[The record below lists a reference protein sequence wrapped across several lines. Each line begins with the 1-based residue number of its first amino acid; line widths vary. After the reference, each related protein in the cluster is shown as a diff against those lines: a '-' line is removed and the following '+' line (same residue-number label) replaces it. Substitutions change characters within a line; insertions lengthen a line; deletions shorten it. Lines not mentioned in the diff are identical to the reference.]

1 LAPASRQAGC
11 EGFRESMF
19 IKVLRAKIH
28 RATATEAEIDYVGS
42 ITIDSDL
49 IEAVGMIPGEVVLVA
64 DLDNGT
70 RHETYVVAGPAGS
83 GRICVNGAAARL
95 VHPLDKLIIM
105 AHAYVSADE
114 AGAVEPKI
122 LLVDDRNRPVR
133 ML

>member
-1 LAPASRQAGC
+1 ML
-11 EGFRESMF
+11 

-28 RATATEAEIDYVGS
+28 RATATEAELDYVGS

-49 IEAVGMIPGEVVLVA
+49 LEATGMVPGEVVLVA
-64 DLDNGT
+64 NLNNGT
-70 RHETYVVAGPAGS
+70 RHETYVVAGEAGS

-95 VHPLDKLIIM
+95 VHPSDKLIIM

-114 AGAVEPKI
+114 AAALEPKVV
-122 LLVDDRNRPVR
+122 LVDDNNRPIR